1 MNVLRRLSVVVALL
15 FTLAPALSAARTMR
29 VAVLVDTSAATASAI
44 VQIRAAVSAFIDAL
58 PSDSETLLVT
68 TGRRTQVRVP
78 PTIDKAKLKGSAS
91 GMLSENGP
99 TALMDALIDVD
110 ERFMRKSGDRWPVFV
125 ILTGDGNDGS
135 KEDEQEFNRWMAEI
149 RRRGVSVNA
158 IVLKAS
164 NLGLPGTI
172 ASTLTQATH
181 GHYASMG
188 LTGGISD
195 AMTKLADQLTADAAQ
210 RSPAPH

>member
-1 MNVLRRLSVVVALL
+1 MNILRRLSVGAAMLL
-15 FTLAPALSAARTMR
+15 TAAPPLSAARSMR

-44 VQIRAAVSAFIDAL
+44 VQIRAAVAAFIDTL
-58 PSDSETLLVT
+58 PPESEMILVT

-78 PTIDKAKLKGSAS
+78 PTTDKAKLKNSAS

-99 TALMDALIDVD
+99 TALMDALVDVD
-110 ERFMRKSGDRWPVFV
+110 ERFMRKAGERWPVFV
-125 ILTGDGNDGS
+125 ILTADGNDSS
-135 KEDEQEFNRWMAEI
+135 KEDEQEFNRWLSDVT
-149 RRRGVSVNA
+149 RRGVSANA

-164 NLGLPGTI
+164 ALGLTGSI
-172 ASTLTQATH
+172 ATVITRSTH

-188 LTGGISD
+188 MTSGIPE

-210 RSPAPH
+210 RP